1 MSKPWTA
8 AQLVPRPEKLKNN
21 FFQKLKNY
29 EIDLFLKI
37 CRFETLNKVLAWD
50 KFTKLWENV
59 EF

>member
-1 MSKPWTA
+1 MNSCTVGSASGKI
-8 AQLVPRPEKLKNN
+8 KKNN

-37 CRFETLNKVLAWD
+37 CRFETLKKVLAWD